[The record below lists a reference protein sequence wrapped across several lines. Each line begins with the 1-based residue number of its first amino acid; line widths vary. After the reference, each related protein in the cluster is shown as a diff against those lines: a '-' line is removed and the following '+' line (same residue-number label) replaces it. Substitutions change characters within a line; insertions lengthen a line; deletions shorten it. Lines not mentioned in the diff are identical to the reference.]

1 MAMGAES
8 TIDPLTEDVKTTAG
22 ELTDGAGV
30 DLVYD
35 VAGGDMSEP
44 ALRALRFDGRFLVIG
59 FPGGIAKVP
68 LNLVLLNNRT
78 VIGVEWGG
86 WVPRNMDENRAM
98 IGDIVDAIARG
109 ELHPVKPTERPL
121 TDAAGSAL
129 RAARASG
136 RGQDRARAV
145 SLSSSRRARRR

>member
-1 MAMGAES
+1 MGAEA
-8 TIDPLTEDVKTTAG
+8 TIDPLTEDIKTRAR
-22 ELTDGAGV
+22 ELTEGAGV

-35 VAGGDMSEP
+35 VAGGDVSEP

-86 WVPRNMDENRAM
+86 WVPRNMAENRAM
-98 IGDIVDAIARG
+98 IEEILEAIARG
-109 ELHPVKPTERPL
+109 ELHPVTPTERPL
-121 TDAAGSAL
+121 TDA
-129 RAARASG
+129 
-136 RGQDRARAV
+136 RAV
-145 SLSSSRRARRR
+145 LSELLNRETAGKVVLVP